1 MFKPVIVANK
11 SWWVPEKRSLMLAVR
26 LDNPEDYHQAILW
39 KMETLVD
46 ELGLAKAIKVADKI
60 LRQEGALAL
69 DQIYNAEHLVT
80 QVLEN
85 SLRIGMA
92 IKEGDPEIAQP
103 ADPKEALA
111 MVEAQAEEMT
121 WATFLT

>member
-1 MFKPVIVANK
+1 MFKPVTVANK